1 MNEKKKNLYKRMA
14 VVALPIILQ
23 NVLDAAVNSADVL
36 MINSVGQ
43 EAISA
48 TSLAISVVSLFFM
61 FLYGIGTGIAMLAA
75 QYYGKGDIDT
85 IEKIEGIGLRY
96 SLGFSSI
103 GALAFLLCPRLLM
116 LIYTS
121 DEALIA
127 LGINYLR
134 VMAPGI
140 VFWAISAVYTS
151 VLRCTNRVTTA
162 TIIEA
167 ISLISNVLLNAVF
180 IFGLLG
186 VPAMGVT
193 GVGIATTLSR
203 LIQLICCI
211 WVSRK
216 AEVKLTLKTMFEN
229 HPALNRD
236 FMTMALPAIGNDVV
250 WGLAFSMY
258 TVIFGHLGTD
268 AVAANSIVSTVRNL
282 GCVFCYGIG
291 SAAGIIVGQILGE
304 GNMEEGIDTA
314 KTMFRMAVLSGI
326 FGGLVVLAV
335 TPYALSH
342 AALSETALDYLKFML
357 LVNTY
362 YVSGTAVNTTL
373 IAGIFRAGGDSKFG
387 FWCDTIDMWVYAVPL
402 GFIAA
407 FVLHLPVKVVYFLL
421 CTDEF
426 VKWPWVFR
434 HFYSNKWAKNITRD
448 VID

>member
-1 MNEKKKNLYKRMA
+1 MKIEKKILYKRIG

-36 MINSVGQ
+36 MLNNVGQ

-48 TSLAISVVSLFFM
+48 TSLAISVVSLIFM

-75 QYYGKGDIDT
+75 QYYGKGDTNT
-85 IEKIEGIGLRY
+85 IEKIEGIGFRY
-96 SLGFSSI
+96 SLAVACL
-103 GALAFLLCPRLLM
+103 GAAAFLICPRLLM

-121 DEALIA
+121 DETLIA
-127 LGINYLR
+127 LGVNYLR

-140 VFWAISAVYTS
+140 IFWAISAVYTS
-151 VLRCTNRVTTA
+151 VLRCINRVGTA

-180 IFGLLG
+180 IFGLFG

-203 LIQLICCI
+203 LIQLLCCL

-216 AEVKLTLKTMFEN
+216 AEVKLTLKPMFES
-229 HPALNRD
+229 HTALNKD
-236 FMTMALPAIGNDVV
+236 FVSMALPAIGNDVV

-258 TVIFGHLGTD
+258 SVIFGHMGTD

-304 GNMEEGIDTA
+304 GDIEEGIATA
-314 KTMFRMAVLSGI
+314 RTMFRLAVLSGI
-326 FGGLVVLAV
+326 VGGLIVLAV
-335 TPYALSH
+335 TPYVLAH
-342 AALSETALDYLKFML
+342 AALSATALDYLRFML

-373 IAGIFRAGGDSKFG
+373 IAGIFRAGGDSKWG
-387 FWCDTIDMWVYAVPL
+387 FKCDTIDMWVYAVPL
-402 GFIAA
+402 GFISA
-407 FVLHLPVKVVYFLL
+407 FVLGLPVKLVYFLL

-426 VKWPWVFR
+426 VKWPWVLK

-448 VID
+448 NID